1 MTIEINASKREVQ
14 GKGASRRLRHLGRV
28 PGVLYGGGKD
38 AENLEFDQ
46 SDLYRKLRQEAFHA
60 SVLTLNINGDKQAV
74 LLRDSQMHPWRA
86 EVMHVDFQRVSKD
99 RKIHMK
105 VPLHFI
111 NQEVAPGVKT
121 GGGIVSHVLTELDIT
136 CLPDLLPE
144 YITVD
149 LGELQL
155 GQTIH
160 LSDIQYPEGVESVAL
175 SHGDNQALVT
185 IQVPRGEKEAAKAA
199 DAPAPAAAPAK
210 K

>member
-1 MTIEINASKREVQ
+1 MQHHIYRTPMHCPADT
-14 GKGASRRLRHLGRV
+14 RRQSSSQQGRV
-28 PGVLYGGGKD
+28 FHGGICVHH
-38 AENLEFDQ
+38 Q
-46 SDLYRKLRQEAFHA
+46 I
-60 SVLTLNINGDKQAV
+60 NIATTGTVVQARTEQPHTRIRWRV

-105 VPLHFI
+105 VPLHFA

-136 CLPDLLPE
+136 CLPDHLPE

-149 LGELQL
+149 LSELQL

-160 LSDIQYPEGVESVAL
+160 LSDIKYPEGVESIAL
-175 SHGDNQALVT
+175 SHGDDQALVT

-199 DAPAPAAAPAK
+199 DAAPVAAAAAPAK
-210 K
+210 T